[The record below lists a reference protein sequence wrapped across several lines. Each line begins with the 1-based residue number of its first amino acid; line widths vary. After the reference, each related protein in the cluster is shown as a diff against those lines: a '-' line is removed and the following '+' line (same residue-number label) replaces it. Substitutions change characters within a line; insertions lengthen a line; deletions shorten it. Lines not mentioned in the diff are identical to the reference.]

1 MDEIP
6 AARQSAKDG
15 TADMQHVPSTREG
28 VNNIKTGRQLPNSGI
43 GITGSPVKG
52 DIRIACSMG
61 GEKVWP
67 QDASSRNDAVRVAT

>member
-1 MDEIP
+1 MDETP

-28 VNNIKTGRQLPNSGI
+28 VNNIKNGTPITQFGN